1 MLRNQLGFL
10 LSGLINN
17 YNFIVIFSCAYSL
30 SQINP
35 YINPSLIILC
45 EIIPGFIT
53 QVLYTRYLY
62 KIPYTYRWSILYIT
76 QILSSLFLIIQ
87 HEWLVLLFSSISLVS
102 INSYLGESSML
113 SLSTYYEQKEMK
125 FWSIGTG
132 LARLCGTGLFLVM
145 NYWLDVRVI
154 FGINLL
160 IYLFGYSIGLYLLK
174 PLNHISI
181 ENKID
186 VSSNTVEHIS
196 NNSESLTNVPLDDD
210 IQTNRE
216 VEFNLEY
223 QEVPVGRSSRTM
235 KHLNFIF
242 DIYPLLIAYF
252 TSYFLGFAYIP
263 MLVTSNIEYQLS
275 QFITGVAMFS
285 GRLLG
290 NYISFIKNIRIFGV
304 VHIYNIVLIIIF
316 TIIISLKIKIPFVPL
331 NLMLFITYFI
341 NGLSYPMVYN
351 NIYRKEEYKEGKEWY
366 MGAVGQYT
374 CLFMIIGCLVG
385 YPIQFIFQ

>member
-1 MLRNQLGFL
+1 
-10 LSGLINN
+10 
-17 YNFIVIFSCAYSL
+17 
-30 SQINP
+30 
-35 YINPSLIILC
+35 
-45 EIIPGFIT
+45 
-53 QVLYTRYLY
+53 
-62 KIPYTYRWSILYIT
+62 
-76 QILSSLFLIIQ
+76 
-87 HEWLVLLFSSISLVS
+87 
-102 INSYLGESSML
+102 ML

-216 VEFNLEY
+216 VEFDLEY
-223 QEVPVGRSSRTM
+223 QEDPVGRSSRVM

-263 MLVTSNIEYQLS
+263 ILVTSNIEYQLS
-275 QFITGVAMFS
+275 QFITGVAIFS

-290 NYISFIKNIRIFGV
+290 NYISFIQNIRIFGMI
-304 VHIYNIVLIIIF
+304 HIYSVISIMIF
-316 TIIISLKIKIPFVPL
+316 TITISLKIRIPFVAL